1 MLAGQKPDTNLPI
14 HDTSFFQGSQPSA
27 GFLQFVG
34 KNSAIRRKKL
44 CKSSERTPEIVG
56 KNSTIRRKEF
66 HNSSESTPQIV
77 RKNSTICLK
86 ELRKSSE
93 RTPQFVGKN
102 SANRRKELY
111 ICWQEHIVNENLK
124 ICILNRRKNS
134 TMFKTLSII
143 LDYNQQ
149 ESTNMA
155 VA

>member
-1 MLAGQKPDTNLPI
+1 MTQA
-14 HDTSFFQGSQPSA
+14 SFKGHNRRRDSYNSSGRTP
-27 GFLQFVG
+27 QFVG
-34 KNSAIRRKKL
+34 KNSANRRKEL
-44 CKSSERTPEIVG
+44 RKSSERTPQFVG
-56 KNSTIRRKEF
+56 KNSTIRRKVL
-66 HNSSESTPQIV
+66 HKSSERTPQFV
-77 RKNSTICLK
+77 WKNSANRQK
-86 ELRKSSE
+86 ELHNLSE